1 MRLKGLMGLAARIDD
16 KYSTRKK
23 WAASRLEGQDCTAE
37 AFIEDLRQ
45 RPLFDLSSSNIP
57 SELHGAVPAA
67 DFPALRA
74 RMVALLD
81 LTLRLGGRAELAE
94 FTLDGEVR
102 CFLWEGK
109 RRALPVRHE
118 DPRVKTDFVLLQKHC
133 REAVLKYKPPRT
145 EGLRCSCG
153 ASVAPTAVTCARC
166 ARDFTAPIGVAA
178 RPENPE
184 RLRPLRARIAELKFP
199 LPKHDVF
206 EANVY
211 GPRNALEA
219 LLYDELLPKA
229 GLVLMKPQ
237 ELASRVALLSELG
250 AWVKRHAFLATEA
263 APGFIDGLKSILEQ
277 KPAVAR
283 KRLERWA
290 KDQGHLFQAFAAV
303 EPETPGWLA
312 AEEVSGVPL
321 HGESRHMWVREALDF
336 IRRFSGAR
344 GELSS
349 EFLERLEQLAPDLL
363 SAKERKRRA
372 REVDVRALSTG
383 EGFGDYLRRLTASVT
398 SPAKA
403 LSAVLQA
410 AGDPDDEDDSIP
422 TVLKDTS
429 RAAVEWLVDGLRPEV
444 GDVEGDWL
452 AKQFKAVQ
460 RAKLFPKVILERA
473 EDARRHPAPFG
484 LPGER
489 TWDVQPA
496 PASPSDLKAV
506 AACPECNRRVRP
518 SRVFHVP
525 ALGKGTEGRT
535 LRFYECEPCDRA
547 MLFARGEKLARGRKA
562 PVMAFTEYASPLLEE
577 VQPPPGF
584 VRWRFERFVT
594 RQQQGKKLALQFG
607 GRPVTDSW
615 REPVMGL
622 RCNHASVS
630 VRIHTDNLDL
640 QPAYGAD
647 FMMGGVCMTPGC
659 KKPDV
664 RTERDD

>member
-1 MRLKGLMGLAARIDD
+1 MRIKGLMGLAARIGHP
-16 KYSTRKK
+16 SRGEKK
-23 WAASRLEGQDCTAE
+23 WLASRLEGEDCTAK

-45 RPLFDLSSSNIP
+45 RPLFDLMSSDIP
-57 SELHGAVPAA
+57 SELHGAVPEA

-74 RMVALLD
+74 RMGALLD
-81 LTLRLGGRAELAE
+81 LTLALGGRAELAE

-109 RRALPVRHE
+109 KRALPVRHE
-118 DPRVKTDFVLLQKHC
+118 DPRVKTDFLLLQRNC
-133 REAVLKYKPPRT
+133 REAVLEYTPPRT
-145 EGLRCSCG
+145 EGLLCSCG
-153 ASVAPTAVTCARC
+153 ASVEPTAVTCARC
-166 ARDFTAPIGVAA
+166 ARDFTVPIGVAA
-178 RPENPE
+178 RPEDPE
-184 RLRPLRARIAELKFP
+184 RLRPLRIRIMELKFP

-206 EANVY
+206 KANVY
-211 GPRNALEA
+211 APRNALEA

-229 GLVLMKPQ
+229 GLTLMKPR
-237 ELASRVALLSELG
+237 ELASRAALLSELG
-250 AWVKRHAFLATEA
+250 AWGRRHAFLAPEA
-263 APGFIDGLKSILEQ
+263 APGFVEGLRSILEQ
-277 KPAVAR
+277 KPASAR
-283 KRLERWA
+283 KCLERWA

-303 EPETPGWLA
+303 EPGTPGWRA
-312 AEEVSGVPL
+312 AAEVSGVPL
-321 HGESRHMWVREALDF
+321 HGEYQQEWVRQALDF
-336 IRRFSGAR
+336 LMRFSGAR

-349 EFLERLEQLAPDLL
+349 EFLEKLEKVAPDLL

-372 REVDVRALSTG
+372 REVDVKALDTG
-383 EGFGDYLRRLTASVT
+383 EGFGEYLKRLTASVK

-403 LSAVLQA
+403 ISAVLQA

-429 RAAVEWLVDGLRPEV
+429 RAAVEWLVDGRRPEV

-452 AKQFKAVQ
+452 AGQFKAVQ
-460 RAKLFPKVILERA
+460 RAKSFPKVILERA

-496 PASPSDLKAV
+496 RPSAADLKAV
-506 AACPECNRRVRP
+506 AACPECNRRVKP

-535 LRFYECEPCDRA
+535 LRFYECERCDRA
-547 MLFARGEKLARGRKA
+547 MLFARGEKLARARKA
-562 PVMAFTEYASPLLEE
+562 PVNAFTEYASPLLEE

-594 RQQQGKKLALQFG
+594 RQLQGTKPALQFG
-607 GRPVTDSW
+607 GRPVTESW

-622 RCNHASVS
+622 RCRHASVS
-630 VRIHTDNLDL
+630 VRIHADNLDL